1 MSKKITNTN
10 LAGMI
15 AEVVANPPQS
25 EPTHI
30 RHYRNEQ
37 EAIIR
42 QSCLKSAVH
51 LMESKVNGKTNMQNA
66 TAMTLEIAEAFENWV
81 KR

>member
-15 AEVVANPPQS
+15 AEVVTNPPQS
-25 EPTHI
+25 PPNHI
-30 RHYRNEQ
+30 KHYRNEQ

-42 QSCLKSAVH
+42 QSCLKAAVH
-51 LMESKVNGKTNMQNA
+51 LLEGKVNGKTNMQNA
-66 TAMTLEIAEAFENWV
+66 TTTALEIAEAFENWV